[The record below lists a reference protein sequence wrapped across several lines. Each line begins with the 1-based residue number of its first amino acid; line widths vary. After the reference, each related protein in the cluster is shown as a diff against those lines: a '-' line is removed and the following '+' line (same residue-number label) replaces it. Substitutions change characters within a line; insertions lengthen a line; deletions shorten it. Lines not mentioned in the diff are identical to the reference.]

1 MEPMSSPSLY
11 AGFERLHARRGLLP
25 DDRGMGMQTLW
36 HRPSNADWAV
46 GDTILHLRK
55 TMRIYRQLTSL
66 SSPGLFPVAGCYE
79 IARSTETPFTY
90 SLNTRQPEN
99 A

>member
-1 MEPMSSPSLY
+1 ME
-11 AGFERLHARRGLLP
+11 
-25 DDRGMGMQTLW
+25 MQTLW

-46 GDTILHLRK
+46 GDTILHLCK
-55 TMRIYRQLTSL
+55 TVRIYRRLTRL